1 MEKGSDDGDAKRRT
15 RVRRRSSAMRDVSP
29 TIDCTFDR
37 QINQQLVAGGGLS
50 SPCAS
55 GRATSSFNWEMFAGL
70 VRESAGTVL
79 KCNAASIMVFA

>member
-1 MEKGSDDGDAKRRT
+1 
-15 RVRRRSSAMRDVSP
+15 MRDVSP

-37 QINQQLVAGGGLS
+37 QINQQLATGGGLS
-50 SPCAS
+50 SPCGA
-55 GRATSSFNWEMFAGL
+55 GRVTSSFNWEMFAGL

>member
-37 QINQQLVAGGGLS
+37 QINQQLVAGGGLVLTLRV
-50 SPCAS
+50 
-55 GRATSSFNWEMFAGL
+55 GAGDEL
-70 VRESAGTVL
+70 VQLGDVRGAG
-79 KCNAASIMVFA
+79 A